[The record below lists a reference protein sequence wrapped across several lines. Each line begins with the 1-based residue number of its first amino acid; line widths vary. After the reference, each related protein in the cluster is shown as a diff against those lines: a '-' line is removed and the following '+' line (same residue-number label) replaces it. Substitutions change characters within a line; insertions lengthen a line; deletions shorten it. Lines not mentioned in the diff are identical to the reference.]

1 MKQPAPEPPRP
12 DTQLPEQAVVDYL
25 TAHPDFFTRHPQL
38 LRDLSLPHDSGNA
51 VSLIER
57 QVELLRKQIKGY
69 QASMDELVEVARG
82 NDALQARMH
91 RLTLELIDA
100 ASFDE
105 VLNALEDELHDDFQA
120 DAVEVRLFSSTD
132 LREHLDQELPDY
144 SATFRGFFSNQQ
156 PICGPLPPQQIDY
169 IFGAEGDR
177 IASTALIPLQSEGV
191 LGLLA
196 IGSRDPQRFAPHQG
210 TEFLARLGE
219 IISHTLKAVSLPGV

>member
-57 QVELLRKQIKGY
+57 QVELLRKQAERS
-69 QASMDELVEVARG
+69 ASARS
-82 NDALQARMH
+82 R
-91 RLTLELIDA
+91 
-100 ASFDE
+100 
-105 VLNALEDELHDDFQA
+105 
-120 DAVEVRLFSSTD
+120 
-132 LREHLDQELPDY
+132 
-144 SATFRGFFSNQQ
+144 
-156 PICGPLPPQQIDY
+156 GPLPPQQIDY